1 MCFLYIHIP
10 YFNSFIAFMK
20 KAKLKYAALLTRK
33 FLACGWNTKKG
44 VKKFQNTGPYNQP
57 YAYIL

>member
-1 MCFLYIHIP
+1 
-10 YFNSFIAFMK
+10 MK